1 MTTSTLKS
9 TTRAAPPW
17 PQVPWKQQPEL
28 QYLWD
33 ESPKQAFFVA
43 GLKSK
48 TNFGHSSSLRNT
60 PHRLTSARVHGT
72 TVLGKDFPQQN
83 VSRYKTYTYK
93 TSPIKCTVTKCSTY
107 KMYHLQ
113 NLPPQNVPLNKMF
126 PHKTSPTQN
135 VLSLQTSHGTKRQYI
150 QQFFVQSY
158 LSNYILKLYF
168 SNVHN
173 GFFLLNTFIQFLHYI
188 SYL

>member
-1 MTTSTLKS
+1 MTTSTLKT

-17 PQVPWKQQPEL
+17 TQVPWKQQPEL
-28 QYLWD
+28 QCLWD
-33 ESPKQAFFVA
+33 ESPKQVFFVA
-43 GLKSK
+43 GLKPK

-72 TVLGKDFPQQN
+72 TLLVKDFPQQN
-83 VSRYKTYTYK
+83 VCRYKTYTYK

-113 NLPPQNVPLNKMF
+113 NLPPRNVPFHKIF
-126 PHKTSPTQN
+126 PHKTSPTKN
-135 VLSLQTSHGTKRQYI
+135 VLTTNVLRQYI
-150 QQFFVQSY
+150 QHFFVKSY

-173 GFFLLNTFIQFLHYI
+173 GIIDIIVRTYLNV
-188 SYL
+188 